1 MDTILDPN
9 GNSDD
14 VSGPIGRFV
23 RERRKAR
30 GWSQQD
36 LADAAGVGRRLVVEI
51 EAGKPSLRLDA
62 LQKVVHMFGKRI
74 GLIDDVR

>member
-1 MDTILDPN
+1 MDTILDPT

-74 GLIDDVR
+74 GLIDVVR